1 METGTTV
8 HDSPNFWIL
17 CRGESK
23 PIGPFC
29 QHDVESLL
37 NLERIGRDD
46 LVYFDRLGD
55 WMPFTDVFDI
65 HPQSATRESQGE
77 RTGAGGSLP
86 PSRVAVIAI
95 HGVGN
100 QSAGQSAAR
109 IANLLLKFGQ
119 DVRDH
124 CPSRK
129 NCYPA
134 FEKIGIQIATRRVNL
149 SALSLTKSEVV
160 KAAGNFKGPE
170 DLLLSERDLQS
181 RSRLPSDLR
190 NRLKSWHLRDALRA
204 ALHSKVHGMGC
215 DTAWHREVFAQLE
228 QHAGE
233 GPKGCYETVC
243 LKGKREHGC
252 RRRHRPSN
260 IDIYEL
266 HWADLSRLAEGMLS
280 ILRAVYQLVFELAWL
295 GHHTLEELVESLRA
309 DECRTST
316 PANAKPSPKR
326 PLMRFLFQS
335 MADAQALFSLFL
347 TTIIPMQSVL
357 LLAMLGL
364 LYITAALTPDFG
376 VTATGEGIPYPS
388 INALLVFL
396 LSFVFIT
403 GAVLKLP
410 VGGWAWR
417 YWTGFICA
425 SIAAV
430 IAYWLFAGEVLWIK
444 LPEHL
449 TRLTGW
455 KQNAAG
461 ILLWLL
467 LSLTLSSLLLL
478 AFGQRQ
484 RTSAAKATC
493 VILILALTVLLLLG
507 LALRESTGGKDLP
520 LPQPLAAAILGVA
533 GATWL
538 LLILWGMLTLWMMI
552 FIIGFITI
560 RCLLYLK
567 QLTRSESP
575 PVLTQL
581 RDILWTGLI
590 SVTLPTLVTLLMNV
604 ALWHFFLLPLRDYPW
619 PGPQRLLDA
628 KIKLPAPAAD
638 WIFDAPWFP
647 ALDRTSL
654 RQEEARLSAFLPWRL
669 PDLQEPQPSAQPLP
683 FSRLI
688 NEVTKRIIPPSV
700 ESAFVATLVFAVA
713 SFWCLLSAAVGGS
726 GLAAR
731 HKDPYQFSRL
741 LGKQVNQGFRGL
753 RWSQTIL
760 TASLVAVFAGFIVA
774 PQFSRC
780 GEHPGPRWTDRFFL
794 GVRNFPPAARV
805 SPPEASPT
813 PALALGAP
821 ITTLLQKL
829 DGKLNGRTEPIR
841 LRRYA
846 EFEQIADMVH
856 GVAVVAYCLTAL
868 VLVGSY
874 TPVGQS
880 ARLLVEGFRAGM
892 GAALDVVNYLRRRP
906 LQHTVR
912 AQVMS
917 RFISLLRYVITKPDP
932 SAPHRACYRR
942 IVIVAHSQGS
952 VIAADALKL
961 LRPEAMARANGIDP
975 KRMPPIRLFTLGS
988 PLRQLYGL
996 RLPQTFG
1003 WARPA
1008 SHDPGI
1014 IDGGSLDLRDFLGVE
1029 AWWNAYC
1036 SGDYIGRFLW
1046 RSEKALHD
1054 AFVPGSTYPHDSGAF
1069 PPKLEFCLG
1078 PGAHTRYW
1086 QELAHEALEGL
1097 DRLIQHDGTPGRD
1110 AEQPETNSHA
1120 APCGNRPCRQ
1130 ETEPS
1135 DASLIR

>member
-1 METGTTV
+1 METGSTV

-55 WMPFTDVFDI
+55 WKPFTDVFDI
-65 HPQSATRESQGE
+65 HPQSASRESPGE
-77 RTGAGGSLP
+77 RTGNTGPPP

-109 IANLLLKFGQ
+109 IASLLLQCGQ
-119 DVRDH
+119 ASLAH
-124 CPSRK
+124 CPSRE

-134 FEKIGIQIATRRVNL
+134 FEKTSIQIATQRVNL
-149 SALSLTKSEVV
+149 SALTLTKSDVV
-160 KAAGNFKGPE
+160 KAAGHFKGAE
-170 DLLLSERDLQS
+170 DLLLNEHDLRH
-181 RSRLPSDLR
+181 RSGLPSDLR
-190 NRLKSWHLRDALRA
+190 SRLKSRRIREALRA
-204 ALHSKVHGMGC
+204 ALEVKVRAMGC
-215 DTAWHREVFAQLE
+215 DTAWHREVFAQLN
-228 QHAGE
+228 QHESE
-233 GPKGCYETVC
+233 GPRGSYETVC

-252 RRRHRPSN
+252 QQRLRPRN

-309 DECRTST
+309 DESRSSH
-316 PANAKPSPKR
+316 PGDAKPSPKR
-326 PLMRFLFQS
+326 PLMRFLFQGIS
-335 MADAQALFSLFL
+335 DAQSLFSLFL

-364 LYITAALTPDFG
+364 LYITAAITPNL
-376 VTATGEGIPYPS
+376 GEPANKAGIPYPS

-403 GAVLKLP
+403 GAILKLP
-410 VGGWAWR
+410 IGGWAWR

-425 SIAAV
+425 SLAAV
-430 IAYWLFAGEVLWIK
+430 VTYWLFAGEVLWLK
-444 LPEHL
+444 LPERL
-449 TRLTGW
+449 IRLTAW

-467 LSLTLSSLLLL
+467 LSLTLTGALLL

-493 VILILALTVLLLLG
+493 AILILTFTVLLLLG
-507 LALRESTGGKDLP
+507 LALRESTGGRDLP
-520 LPQPLAAAILGVA
+520 LPQPLAAVVLGVA
-533 GATWL
+533 SATWL
-538 LLILWGMLTLWMMI
+538 LLILWGLLSLWMMI
-552 FIIGFITI
+552 FIVGFIII

-567 QLTRSESP
+567 HVTRSESP
-575 PVLTQL
+575 PVLAQL

-590 SVTLPTLVTLLMNV
+590 SVTLPTLVTLLINV
-604 ALWHFFLLPLRDYPW
+604 ALWHFFLLPLRDNPW

-628 KIKLPAPAAD
+628 KIKLPAPTGD
-638 WIFDAPWFP
+638 WIVDAPWLP
-647 ALDRTSL
+647 ALDRASL
-654 RQEEARLSAFLPWRL
+654 RHEEARLSTFLPWRL
-669 PDLQEPQPSAQPLP
+669 PGWFEQQPYAQPLE
-683 FSRLI
+683 FSLLI
-688 NEVTKRIIPPSV
+688 DEMTKRITPPSI
-700 ESAFVATLVFAVA
+700 ETAFVATLVFAVA
-713 SFWCLLSAAVGGS
+713 SVWCLLSAAVGGS

-731 HKDPYQFSRL
+731 QKDPYQFSRL
-741 LGKQVNQGFRGL
+741 LGNQVNQGFRGL

-760 TASLVAVFAGFIVA
+760 TAGLIAVFAGFAVA
-774 PQFSRC
+774 PLLSRC
-780 GEHPGPRWTDRFFL
+780 GENLGPRWTDRFFL
-794 GVRNFPPAARV
+794 GVRKLPHAANPVPPGD
-805 SPPEASPT
+805 SPAST
-813 PALALGAP
+813 LAPGAP
-821 ITTLLQKL
+821 ITSLLRRL
-829 DGKLNGRTEPIR
+829 DLKLNGPTKPIR

-868 VLVGSY
+868 VLIGSY
-874 TPVGQS
+874 TPLGQS

-912 AQVMS
+912 ARVMS
-917 RFISLLRYVITKPDP
+917 RFISLLRYVISKPDP
-932 SAPHRACYRR
+932 AAPQRPCYER
-942 IVIVAHSQGS
+942 IVIVAHSQGT

-961 LRPEAMARANGIDP
+961 LRPEPMARANGIDP
-975 KRMPPIRLFTLGS
+975 GRMPPIRLFTLGS

-1003 WARPA
+1003 WARPV
-1008 SHDPGI
+1008 SQVPGPI
-1014 IDGGSLDLRDFLGVE
+1014 HGEGLDLRDFLGVE

-1046 RSEKALHD
+1046 RSEEALHD
-1054 AFVPGSTYPHDSGAF
+1054 AFVPGSTYPQDSGEL
-1069 PPKLEFCLG
+1069 PQKLEFCLG

-1086 QELAHEALEGL
+1086 QELASEALEGL
-1097 DRLIQHDGTPGRD
+1097 DRLIQSDATPSNSGQLEATNQVAALRRGT
-1110 AEQPETNSHA
+1110 
-1120 APCGNRPCRQ
+1120 CRQ
-1130 ETEPS
+1130 VSGPS
-1135 DASLIR
+1135 CTSLIR